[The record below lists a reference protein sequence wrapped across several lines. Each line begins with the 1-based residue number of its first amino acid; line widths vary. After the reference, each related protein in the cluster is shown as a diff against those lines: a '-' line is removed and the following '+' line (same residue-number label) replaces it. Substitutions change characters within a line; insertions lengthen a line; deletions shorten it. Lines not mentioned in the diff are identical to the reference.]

1 MKKEVI
7 FIISIFI
14 LNLGSITAQTHSTE
28 TVTKLDVYYFHSTY
42 RCVTCRALEAETKE
56 TLNIFFQSELHKGII
71 RLHILNID
79 DDANTEI
86 VKKYKVW
93 GSSLLLVKPESQEEI
108 NLTNLGFTYAHNNPE
123 KFRLILK
130 NQIDQMI

>member
-14 LNLGSITAQTHSTE
+14 LNVGSVTAQTPVTE

-108 NLTNLGFTYAHNNPE
+108 NLTNLGFAYAHNNPE

-130 NQIDQMI
+130 NQIDRMI